1 MRSFYRSPKYF
12 PDVVCEGPYQT
23 ITGSKSMYASM
34 YVYKLTHIYKVGQG
48 FVGNNHRRCNLLL
61 ECMIMMI
68 EVVFE
73 SGTDNEI
80 NNGFRVA
87 L

>member
-23 ITGSKSMYASM
+23 ITGSKSKYASM
-34 YVYKLTHIYKVGQG
+34 YVYKLTHIYKVGRG
-48 FVGNNHRRCNLLL
+48 FVGKNHRRCKLLF
-61 ECMIMMI
+61 EYMIMMI

-73 SGTDNEI
+73 SRTNNEI
-80 NNGFRVA
+80 NNGYHVA